1 MFKKVLFQLHWFFG
15 ITAGLV
21 LAVMGI
27 SGALYSFSDE
37 ILHGLNPESLSVEVR
52 DTGILPLSQL
62 VPLLEA
68 AQGEKVAGL
77 RIDTALGDAA
87 RVNYVPPAGE
97 RRGPMRYFDPF
108 TGQMKGE
115 VVGQDFFEFVLRLH
129 RFLTIGDTGR
139 QITGACTLIL
149 LFFALSGL
157 YLRWPRQ
164 ALNWRAWLTLDWA
177 KKGRAFN
184 WDLHAV
190 FGTWCLVV
198 YLLSAVTG
206 LTWSYGWFREGVNQ
220 VLVGGPPAGEQRG
233 RPGQGTGEQRG
244 RGDGQAAMG
253 EQRNRGE
260 GQPRGEGQAT
270 AGEQRARGE
279 GPAATGEQRAERS
292 AAAGEGRDGRA
303 RGEPGISSE
312 AVVDTPAVDF
322 DALYNAIK
330 SAAGAELTTFNLR
343 ISPNPGQPATVF
355 YLLRSSPHERA
366 LNQMSLNPQSGQVLN
381 HKRYADQPLGGQL
394 FSSIYA
400 LHVGSYFGLAG
411 RLVITLASLC
421 MPLFFV
427 TGWLLYLDRRRK
439 KREVARSRGA
449 VSVDATAA
457 GADSWLVAF
466 ASQSGFAEQ
475 LAWQSAS
482 QLQAAGHGV
491 RVRALAQLDDADWQG
506 TQQALFVV
514 STFGD
519 GQAPDNARGFE
530 RKVLA
535 QAYALGHI
543 RYALLSLGDRQYAN
557 FCGFGQRLQG
567 WLDQHGAQ
575 PAFTPV
581 EVDNADPAALQQ
593 WQQQLGAL
601 TGSAPAAVW
610 QAPAFE
616 AWTLQRREI
625 INPGSAGAPVYLL
638 DLHGPNGRPW
648 EAGDLVDILPRN
660 GALAI
665 ESMLQRLG
673 LSGDQSVKLNGLDET
688 LAQALG
694 SRQLPASIE
703 HLIGLHAQALVDAL
717 IPLDAR
723 EYSIASVAEDGV
735 LQLIV
740 RLERHPDGTL
750 GLGSG
755 WLGEHAPIGSSISLR
770 LRRNSGFHLP
780 VDDAPVILLGNGTGL
795 AGLRSLLKA
804 RMARGQ
810 QRNWLVFGERNAA
823 HDFYCGDELQ
833 AALAKGDLARLD
845 LAFSRDQAQKVYVQ
859 DRLREAAEELRR
871 WVDDGAYIY
880 VCGSLI
886 GMAGGVDEVLKDVLG
901 EEAVEA
907 LLEQGRYRRDVY

>member
-37 ILHGLNPESLSVEVR
+37 MLHALNPESLSVEVR

-129 RFLTIGDTGR
+129 RFLTVGDTGR

-164 ALNWRAWLTLDWA
+164 ALNWRAWLTLEWA

-206 LTWSYGWFREGVNQ
+206 LTWSYSWFRDGVNQ
-220 VLVGGPPAGEQRG
+220 VLVGGPPAGEQRNRAG
-233 RPGQGTGEQRG
+233 QQGGPGAEQRARGEGQARGDSLATAGEQRG
-244 RGDGQAAMG
+244 RGDALAASSD
-253 EQRNRGE
+253 QRTGGRAPGA
-260 GQPRGEGQAT
+260 GLPRSGPTDQGSMAAT
-270 AGEQRARGE
+270 A
-279 GPAATGEQRAERS
+279 
-292 AAAGEGRDGRA
+292 
-303 RGEPGISSE
+303 
-312 AVVDTPAVDF
+312 PAVDF
-322 DALYNAIK
+322 DAMFNAIK
-330 SAAGAELTTFNLR
+330 NAAGAELTTFNLR

-366 LNQMSLNPQSGQVLN
+366 LNQMSLNPQSGQVLQ
-381 HKRYADQPLGGQL
+381 HKRYADLPLGGQL
-394 FSSIYA
+394 FASIYA
-400 LHVGSYFGLAG
+400 LHVGSYFGIVG
-411 RLVITLASLC
+411 RLVMTIASLC

-449 VSVDATAA
+449 VSVEATPA
-457 GADSWLVAF
+457 GAENWLVAF

-491 RVRALAQLDDADWQG
+491 RVRALAQLDDSDWQG

-567 WLDQHGAQ
+567 WLEQHGAKA
-575 PAFTPV
+575 AFTPV
-581 EVDNADPAALQQ
+581 EVDNADPAALQR
-593 WQQQLGAL
+593 WQQQLGTL

-616 AWTLQRREI
+616 AWCLQRREI

-638 DLHGPNGRPW
+638 DLQGPAGSQW

-660 GALAI
+660 DEAKVERL
-665 ESMLQRLG
+665 LQQLG
-673 LSGDQSVKLNGLDET
+673 LQGEQRVQLNGLSET
-688 LAQALG
+688 LVRALG

-703 HLIGLHAQALVDAL
+703 HLIGLHAQVLVDAL
-717 IPLDAR
+717 VPLDAR

-755 WLGEHAPIGSSISLR
+755 WLSEHAPVGASISLR

-780 VDDAPVILLGNGTGL
+780 ADDAPVILLGNGTGL

-804 RMARGQ
+804 RIARGQ
-810 QRNWLVFGERNAA
+810 QRNWLVFGERNAE
-823 HDFYCGDELQ
+823 HDFYCREELQ
-833 AALAKGDLARLD
+833 AAVARGDLTRLD

-859 DRLREAAEELRR
+859 DRLREAAGELQR

-886 GMAGGVDEVLKDVLG
+886 GMAGGVDEVLNEVLG
-901 EEAVEA
+901 EVAVEQ